1 MQIERRGTES
11 KIKQLGSRSDEYLTV
26 TSISLHHQNQEI
38 LLASYLNGEIKMFHE
53 KYGENLNISSITLIC
68 TLTTTIR
75 LFSDA
80 HQDLEHR
87 PGQPESEPN
96 LLD

>member
-1 MQIERRGTES
+1 MDHSCSQGKIMQIERRGTEA

-53 KYGENLNISSITLIC
+53 KYGKRLDLIYLVAYHSNSSLMIEC
-68 TLTTTIR
+68 VP
-75 LFSDA
+75 SDA
-80 HQDLEHR
+80 
-87 PGQPESEPN
+87 N
-96 LLD
+96 